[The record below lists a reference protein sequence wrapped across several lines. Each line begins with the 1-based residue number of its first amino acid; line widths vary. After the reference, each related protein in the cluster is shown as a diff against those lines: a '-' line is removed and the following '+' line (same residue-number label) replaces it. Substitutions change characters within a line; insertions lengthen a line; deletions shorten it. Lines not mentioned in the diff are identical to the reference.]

1 MYHKLQTN
9 TQIFI
14 SQNQDGIL
22 INFKPE
28 NGIGKVI
35 HSVPSRVPFLI
46 EEIIPNKHK
55 KISRLIL
62 GYYDKGQSKQFI
74 EIIDFSLHDGQVLET
89 KSIEI
94 EKNSELKRLAPGTYC
109 YPNPEHER
117 KINILSAYNH
127 EIIEPQQFHTNYD
140 EGILRI
146 TDVSFSGALENNK
159 TLIEMCLHF
168 GNEETIHTVLKVPT
182 TEREV
187 FQMSPYIWSEMTGK
201 EYRLCP
207 SEDDEYKTFEKFLF
221 RFKNHD
227 LAKEIA
233 YINSWVYNKDYA
245 KKEKI
250 REKIQKHINK
260 G

>member
-1 MYHKLQTN
+1 M
-9 TQIFI
+9 
-14 SQNQDGIL
+14 
-22 INFKPE
+22 
-28 NGIGKVI
+28 GKVI
-35 HSVPSRVPFLI
+35 HSVPNKCPFLI
-46 EEIIPNKHK
+46 EEIIPNKYK

-62 GYYDKGQSKQFI
+62 GYYDEEQSKQFI
-74 EIIDFSLHDGQVLET
+74 EIIDFSLHDGEVLKT
-89 KSIEI
+89 KSIER
-94 EKNSELKRLAPGTYC
+94 EKNSELKRIAPGTY
-109 YPNPEHER
+109 YYTNPEHEG

-127 EIIEPQQFHTNYD
+127 EIIEPQQFHTNFD

-168 GNEETIHTVLKVPT
+168 GTEETIHTVLKVPT

-201 EYRLCP
+201 EYRLGP
-207 SEDDEYKTFEKFLF
+207 LEDDEYKTFEKFLF
-221 RFKNHD
+221 RFKTHD
-227 LAKEIA
+227 LAYEIA
-233 YINSWVYNKDYA
+233 YINSWVYNKGYD

-250 REKIQKHINK
+250 RKKIQEHINK